1 MYYLTGL
8 NPLRPN
14 SDQHQFS
21 PSDIRRLSRA
31 KSMRINKMITEGKI
45 FDMLSIS
52 LNLFFKEMYEISL
65 ENLNVDIEA

>member
-1 MYYLTGL
+1 
-8 NPLRPN
+8 
-14 SDQHQFS
+14 
-21 PSDIRRLSRA
+21 
-31 KSMRINKMITEGKI
+31 MRINKMITEGKI